1 VPGYD
6 NRVIDEAFL
15 KDNIKNFNQDFYI
28 CGPDAMVQGVQ
39 QALKNLGAGESVI
52 VVEM

>member
-1 VPGYD
+1 VPGYE
-6 NRVIDEAFL
+6 NRIIDEAFL
-15 KDNIKNFNQDFYI
+15 KDNIRDFNQHFYI
-28 CGPDAMVQGVQ
+28 CGPDPMVHGVQ